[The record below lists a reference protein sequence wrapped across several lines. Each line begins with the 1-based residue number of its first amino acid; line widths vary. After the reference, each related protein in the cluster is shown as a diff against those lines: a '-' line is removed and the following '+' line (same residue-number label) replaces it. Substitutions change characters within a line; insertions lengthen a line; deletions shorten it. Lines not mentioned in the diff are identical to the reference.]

1 MPLIRVDD
9 LLNHAR
15 TAGYAVGAYDAVD
28 SNFVSAIIA
37 GAEAARAPVIVSFAE
52 MHFAHYDFP
61 VLMAAAMVAARRA
74 RVPVALFFD
83 HGTGLETARDAIRH
97 GANGVMADVSHLPFA
112 ENVAVTRSIVA
123 MAHAVGV
130 TVEGEVGYVP
140 GVAGEDAILHPGE
153 IQLTAPAEA
162 ARFVAETGVDVLAVS
177 IGTVH
182 GRIRDEIKL
191 DLDRLAAIAKAVAV
205 PLVIHGGTGLADE
218 QFRALI
224 ARGVTKVNYY
234 TGLSDLASAAAAAAL
249 DPIDAG
255 YTAGL
260 DAVRAVVAAEVTR
273 TCEIFGAAGRSDA
286 AQSACRLWQEDG
298 TLLRGN

>member
-9 LLNHAR
+9 LLRHAR
-15 TAGYAVGAYDAVD
+15 TEGYAVGAYDAVD

-52 MHFAHYDFP
+52 LHFGHYDFP
-61 VLMAAAMVAARRA
+61 VLMAAAKMAARRA

-83 HGTGLETARDAIRH
+83 HGTGLETAIDAIRH
-97 GANGVMADVSHLPFA
+97 GANGVMADVSDLPFQD
-112 ENVAVTRSIVA
+112 NVAVTRAIVD

-140 GVAGEDAILHPGE
+140 GVAGKDAILHPGE
-153 IQLTAPAEA
+153 IQLTSTIDAV
-162 ARFVAETGVDVLAVS
+162 RYVAETGVDALAVS

-182 GRIRDEIKL
+182 GRIRDEVKL
-191 DLDRLAAIAKAVAV
+191 DLDRLAAIARAVAV

-218 QFRALI
+218 QFRAI
-224 ARGVTKVNYY
+224 IERGVSKVNYY
-234 TGLSDLASAAAAAAL
+234 TALSDLASAAAAAAL

-260 DAVRAVVAAEVTR
+260 DAVRNVVAAEVAR

-286 AQSACRLWQEDG
+286 AQAVCRLWQEDG
-298 TLLRGN
+298 NQPQIN